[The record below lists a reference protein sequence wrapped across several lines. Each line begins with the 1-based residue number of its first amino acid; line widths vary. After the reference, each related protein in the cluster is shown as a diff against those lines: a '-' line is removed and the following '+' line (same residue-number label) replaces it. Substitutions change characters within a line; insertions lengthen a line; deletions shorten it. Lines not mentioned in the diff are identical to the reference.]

1 MGETEYAANQ
11 LVDKTA
17 RVRTSSI
24 DWPIRITNKN
34 LDDIKLNQRRTGM
47 RHHYPLIISLL
58 ATSVLAH
65 PIWAD
70 PTSATHS
77 DSKEIES
84 TIREFFGGVKGRD
97 IDRVRNSLHE
107 NAIIL
112 EDSHPNAGRIDVIN
126 TKDESKLLPPI
137 GNDNWEKIE
146 LSSFDIQHKLKS
158 SVATMTFILKT
169 PLTENELTGLQI
181 VLKSPPA
188 PLTDEEKEKWER
200 IIKSKTMETT
210 LHAMLAKKKGSW
222 KIVCLSMPK

>member
-1 MGETEYAANQ
+1 MGETEYAANR
-11 LVDKTA
+11 LVDKPA

-34 LDDIKLNQRRTGM
+34 LDDMKLNQRRTGM
-47 RHHYPLIISLL
+47 RHHYPLMISLL

-70 PTSATHS
+70 PTSPIDL
-77 DSKEIES
+77 DSKEIET
-84 TIREFFGGVKGRD
+84 TIREFFGGITSRD
-97 IDRVRNSLHE
+97 IDRIRNSLHE

-112 EDSHPNAGRIDVIN
+112 EDSHPNAGRMDVIN

-137 GNDNWEKIE
+137 GNDDWEKVE
-146 LSSFDIQHKLKS
+146 LSSFEIQHKLKS

-169 PLTENELTGLQI
+169 PLTENEVNSLQI

-188 PLTDEEKEKWER
+188 PLTNEEKKKCER
-200 IIKSKTMETT
+200 IFKSKTMETT

-222 KIVCLSMPK
+222 KIACLSMPK